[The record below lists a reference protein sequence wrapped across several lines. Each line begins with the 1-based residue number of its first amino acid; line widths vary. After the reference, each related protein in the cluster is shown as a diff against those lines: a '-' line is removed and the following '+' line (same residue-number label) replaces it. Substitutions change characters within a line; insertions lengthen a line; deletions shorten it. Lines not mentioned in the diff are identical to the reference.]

1 MLAWVAAITSVTV
14 LVGSGTAYLL
24 YRHYDGNINRVA
36 GLITNK
42 ADAPAAGDPQNFLI
56 VGSDTRADSTAAD
69 LIAEHTT
76 NEGSPAL
83 SDTMILAHISPKT
96 SKATLDSFPRDSWVT
111 IAAYTDPKTGKT
123 TPPHKAKLNSA
134 FSEGGL
140 PAGNAPLLIQTISDL
155 TKVRIDHYV
164 QVDFKGF
171 RNMVNS
177 LGGVEICLTQP
188 VKDLEY
194 SGVDLSAGRHNLN
207 GETALSFVRQR
218 HGLTNGDL
226 DRIGHQQQFIGA
238 IVRKVTSAGTLANPL
253 KLNAFLN
260 VATSSV
266 SVDEGLSTSALS
278 SLALKFR
285 HLDPQHVVFTT
296 APVTDIGATR
306 GGQSVVLLDDTA
318 LAALSTN
325 IRDDQPLGTPPSS
338 APGASATPVGPPL
351 IVAPSNIRV
360 RVQNGSS
367 IDGLGAR
374 GATDLAKAGFVVIGS
389 PTSADAQSAGTVV
402 RFGPSKADSAR
413 TLAAAVPG
421 ATLQPDSSLGST
433 LVLVLGSGY
442 SGAHAVSVGS
452 ASPSGP
458 PSPGAPAPSA
468 GTPSPPLTAAQDP
481 CSGG

>member
-1 MLAWVAAITSVTV
+1 VLAWVAAITSVVV
-14 LVGSGTAYLL
+14 LLASGTAYLL
-24 YRHYDGNINRVA
+24 YRHYGNNINRVA

-42 ADAPAAGDPQNFLI
+42 GEAPATGDPQNFLI

-69 LIAEHTT
+69 LQAEHTT
-76 NEGSPAL
+76 NEGGPAL
-83 SDTMILAHISPKT
+83 SDTMILAHISPKA
-96 SKATLDSFPRDSWVT
+96 SKATLVSFPRDSWVT

-171 RNMVNS
+171 RNMANS

-207 GETALSFVRQR
+207 GETALAFVRQR

-238 IVRKVTSAGTLANPL
+238 IVRKVTSAGTLANPF
-253 KLNAFLN
+253 KLSAFLN

-266 SVDEGLSTSALS
+266 SVDERLSTAQLS

-285 HLDPQHVVFTT
+285 QLDPQHVVFTT

-306 GGQSVVLLDDTA
+306 GGQSVVLLDDA
-318 LAALSTN
+318 GLAALSAN
-325 IRDDQPLGTPPSS
+325 IRDDQPLGSTP
-338 APGASATPVGPPL
+338 APGASAAPAGPPL
-351 IVAPSNIRV
+351 IVAPGSIRV

-374 GATDLAKAGFVVIGS
+374 GSNDLQKAGFLVVGS
-389 PTSADAQSAGTVV
+389 PTSADNQTAGTVV
-402 RFGPSKADSAR
+402 RYGPTKADSAR

-421 ATLQPDSSLGST
+421 ATLEADSSLGST

-442 SGAHAVSVGS
+442 TGAHAVSVGT
-452 ASPSGP
+452 ATPGTTPSG
-458 PSPGAPAPSA
+458 GTAPAPA
-468 GTPSPPLTAAQDP
+468 GSQPPPVTAAQDP